1 MSRDGPAPAPLD
13 QRPWAALPAAAAEAL
28 RPELPG
34 VAEEIIVAISDGV
47 PEYALSLGGRF
58 GEGLRMGVEQA
69 LRRFLDLIRR
79 DDAGEGPARQIYV
92 DLGRGELRAGRPL
105 EALLAAYRLGA
116 RVAWRRL
123 AAAGERAEL
132 EPRTLYLLAESI
144 FAYID
149 ELSAESVEGYAMEQA
164 AVEGARQRRRR
175 ELAALLLHDPPAD
188 ATAVEAAALAAG
200 WLLPQAV
207 AAIYVEATDGSID
220 PDRLVAWL
228 GEGTIAAELAPGVC
242 ALVPDPDA
250 PGRRAQLEAAFADRL
265 GALGP
270 AVPWREARVSA
281 ARAHAALALAREGSI
296 PIPGTTSKSARGG
309 TSPGGGSQAH
319 GGRSTSRDT
328 AAFGLIAATD
338 HPVALLVNADRGLA
352 RDIAAAALAPLRG
365 ETTASRDRLAETL
378 HAWLRHRGRTDAVA
392 AALHVHP
399 QTVRYRMG
407 RLRELYGARLDDPDG
422 RFELE
427 LALRSPHVAES

>member
-1 MSRDGPAPAPLD
+1 MQAEGPAPPPLD
-13 QRPWAALPAAAAEAL
+13 ERPWAALPAAAAEAL

-34 VAEEIIVAISDGV
+34 VAEEIIAAISDGV
-47 PEYALSLGGRF
+47 PEYALPLGGRF

-69 LRRFLDLIRR
+69 LQRFLDLTGR

-123 AAAGERAEL
+123 AAAGERAGL

-188 ATAVEAAALAAG
+188 ATAIEAAALAAG
-200 WLLPQAV
+200 WLLPKAV
-207 AAIYVEATDGSID
+207 AAVYVEPADADVALD
-220 PDRLVAWL
+220 PDRLVARL

-270 AVPWREARVSA
+270 AVSWREARISA
-281 ARAHAALALAREGSI
+281 ARARAALALAREGSI
-296 PIPGTTSKSARGG
+296 PVPIPATTS
-309 TSPGGGSQAH
+309 
-319 GGRSTSRDT
+319 DT
-328 AAFGLIAATD
+328 AALGLIVAAD

-352 RDIAAAALAPLRG
+352 RDIAAVALAPLGG
-365 ETTASRDRLAETL
+365 ETDASRERLTETL
-378 HAWLRHRGRTDAVA
+378 SAWLRHRGRTEAIA

-407 RLRELYGARLDDPDG
+407 RLRELYGERLDDPDA

-427 LALRSPHVAES
+427 LALRSRHGSAS